1 MGLTMNSI
9 TEKGSHM
16 LSSAEQTALVEGSVS
31 SALVS
36 VFRGR
41 FCDIVLHNRSAVS
54 YKKDRV
60 LYDLGNSTRTF
71 FFIQHGFVKV
81 GTVTREGRE
90 IIYDVRKDG
99 DVVGELAACKP
110 TRRDRAVA
118 LEDTNAIPVPFSE
131 IIDVLERS
139 GMTAKL
145 VDVFCDSLSEAYE
158 QINVLTYRDVLDRLI
173 AVLRGLAIKI
183 GRTAGDVVEIPNYL
197 TQEDISQMVAA
208 RRERVSTALNLLRRR
223 GIVQYSNRG
232 HLMLRVTELE
242 NFKA

>member
-1 MGLTMNSI
+1 
-9 TEKGSHM
+9 M
-16 LSSAEQTALVEGSVS
+16 LPSADQAALVEGSVS
-31 SALVS
+31 SALAS
-36 VFRGR
+36 VFRGK

-54 YKKDRV
+54 FKRDSV

-81 GTVTREGRE
+81 GTLTGEGRE
-90 IIYDVRKDG
+90 VIYDVRKDG
-99 DVVGELAACKP
+99 DVVGELAACDAP
-110 TRRDRAVA
+110 RRDRAVA

-131 IIDVLERS
+131 IIDALERS

-145 VDVFCDSLSEAYE
+145 VDVLCDSLLEAYE

-173 AVLRGLAIKI
+173 AVLRGLATKI
-183 GRTAGDVVEIPNYL
+183 GRNAGDVVEIPTYL

-232 HLMLRVTELE
+232 HLILRVTELE
-242 NFKA
+242 TFQA

>member
-1 MGLTMNSI
+1 
-9 TEKGSHM
+9 M

-31 SALVS
+31 SALAS

-60 LYDLGNSTRTF
+60 LYDLGDSTRTF

-81 GTVTREGRE
+81 GTVTDEGRE

-99 DVVGELAACKP
+99 DVVGELGAREAS
-110 TRRDRAVA
+110 RRDRAVA
-118 LEDTNAIPVPFSE
+118 LEDTDAIPVPFSE
-131 IIDVLERS
+131 IIDVLES
-139 GMTAKL
+139 TGGMTAKL

-183 GRTAGDVVEIPNYL
+183 GHTAGDVVEIPTYL

-232 HLMLRVTELE
+232 HLILRVTELE